1 MGFYRR
7 EIILHSYFLIAYKIT
22 ISVIFLKYYITH
34 YGKNDKL
41 LFKISVSS

>member
-7 EIILHSYFLIAYKIT
+7 EMILHSYLLIAYKIT
-22 ISVIFLKYYITH
+22 ISIIFLKYYIIH

-41 LFKISVSS
+41 FKISVSS